1 MASSSASDAL
11 RPSRIIVPGVGNWS
25 PGGLYSSYSSEYPVE
40 LENLLSEQEF
50 KHCMNRI
57 NTAIIFRWPCM
68 PCYGFSTVCCPFTCG
83 LSTLL
88 VRCLCFSEAEQAAME
103 TIQDI
108 NGNVTFKGSNVEFH
122 LVFRMCTSWIEI
134 RRVEQKVA
142 KVVEYEPIGR

>member
-68 PCYGFSTVCCPFTCG
+68 PCYGFSTVCCPFTCRIILILG
-83 LSTLL
+83 STPLTWYILAPRWTVDATSSLSML
-88 VRCLCFSEAEQAAME
+88 
-103 TIQDI
+103 
-108 NGNVTFKGSNVEFH
+108 
-122 LVFRMCTSWIEI
+122 FR
-134 RRVEQKVA
+134 
-142 KVVEYEPIGR
+142 G